1 MDSRFYPSAYVGDL
15 EDLRTVNA
23 LKETIQRMETLLEV
37 EPSVVV
43 CDMHPKYN
51 STVVAEELG
60 LPVLKVQHHYAHIL
74 SCMAENDWMEKYFW
88 QILTDSGESEVLN
101 HFYRLE
107 ATYQQKKDGV
117 SQFL

>member
-1 MDSRFYPSAYVGDL
+1 
-15 EDLRTVNA
+15 
-23 LKETIQRMETLLEV
+23 
-37 EPSVVV
+37 
-43 CDMHPKYN
+43 MHPKYN

-74 SCMAENDWMEKYFW
+74 SCMAENDWMEQVIGVSLTEPAMERTEPYGAEKYFW